1 MEPYQVQEIL
11 EMLIPATAFV
21 VALGIGSWAWVRTRT
36 AKHGS
41 AALAKL
47 SDAVGQLQD
56 RVDTMQEEL
65 GYVHE
70 RLDFTERV
78 LTRVADD
85 QGDGPRELPRH

>member
-1 MEPYQVQEIL
+1 VEPYQIQAIL
-11 EMLIPATAFV
+11 EMLIPATAV
-21 VALGIGSWAWVRTRT
+21 VMGLGILSWTWVKTRT

-41 AALAKL
+41 AEVARIT
-47 SDAVGQLQD
+47 DAVKQLQD
-56 RVDTMQEEL
+56 RVDGMQEEL

-85 QGDGPRELPRH
+85 QGPGPRELPQH